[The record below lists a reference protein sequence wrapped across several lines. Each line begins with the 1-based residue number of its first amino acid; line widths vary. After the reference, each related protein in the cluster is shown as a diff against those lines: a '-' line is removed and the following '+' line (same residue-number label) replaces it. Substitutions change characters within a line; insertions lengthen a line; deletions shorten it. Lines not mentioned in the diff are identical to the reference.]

1 MKTVLAFLTIT
12 IVLASFSACNMS
24 SGPTA
29 GSTVDYV
36 PVTGAVPGTASILSA
51 SLVTPSARGIVNR
64 FTHAISFYL
73 PETDPS
79 NLTSLTPS
87 FVTAAGVTVVSPLPG
102 AACDL
107 SAVMSVTLSD
117 GSSYT
122 MQAFKTTPSAATV
135 DGWIGSGINLGN
147 DLDAWPGAEGS
158 WTNGVVAQQYFFD
171 DYARMGLASARV
183 PVTWGMAA
191 NPADRL
197 DSVSPYNVNPS
208 FMSRVDTV
216 AGWGI
221 DAGLTVVVNA
231 HHENWIRTLTGS
243 ALTAQLPR
251 FEALWKQIAQ
261 HFAYWPPQL
270 VFEIINEPQG
280 EMTDTDVNTLNNAIL
295 PIIRDSGGFNATRIV
310 IIGADNYNS
319 MYTLQ
324 DGVFS
329 VPSDPYIIVNFHD
342 YNPWTFAGE
351 SIGAWGSAADIAAMT
366 SDFAGV
372 ASWAQTK
379 GVPLFMGEYGVTFQY
394 NGAKTD
400 LPSRALWYKNMRLL
414 AKSKGMAM
422 TFWDD
427 YGDFKIYDRANRSY
441 DTSVLPTVVE

>member
-1 MKTVLAFLTIT
+1 MKTGSFFLM
-12 IVLASFSACNMS
+12 IVLVLLSFSACKMP
-24 SGPTA
+24 SGSTS

-36 PVTGAVPGTASILSA
+36 PVTGANPGIVSILSA
-51 SLVTPSARGIVNR
+51 SLASPSARGIVNR
-64 FTHAISFYL
+64 FNHTISFYL
-73 PETDPS
+73 PGGS
-79 NLTSLTPS
+79 SLSSLTPS
-87 FVTAAGVTVVSPLPG
+87 FVTASGVTVVSPTSPLL
-102 AACDL
+102 DL
-107 SAVMSVTLSD
+107 SSPVIVSLSD

-122 MQAFKTTPSAATV
+122 MQAFATTPSAAVV

-158 WTNGVVAQQYFFD
+158 WTNGVVAQEYFFD
-171 DYARMGLASARV
+171 DYVRMGLTSARV
-183 PVTWGMAA
+183 PVTWGMAT

-208 FMSRVDTV
+208 FMGRVDTV
-216 AGWGI
+216 VGWGI
-221 DAGLTVVVNA
+221 DAGMTVVVNA

-251 FEALWKQIAQ
+251 FEALWSQIAT
-261 HFAYWPPQL
+261 HFVTWPPQL

-280 EMTDTDVNTLNNAIL
+280 AMTDADVNTLNNAIL
-295 PIIRDSGGFNATRIV
+295 PIIRGTGGFNKTRIV
-310 IIGADNYNS
+310 IIGANNYNS

-329 VPSDPYIIVNFHD
+329 VPSDPYVIVNFHN

-351 SIGAWGSAADIAAMT
+351 SMSTWGSSSDIASMT
-366 SDFAGV
+366 SDFNNV
-372 ASWAQTK
+372 ASWSQTK
-379 GVPLFMGEYGVTFQY
+379 GAPLYMGEYGVTFEY

-400 LPSRALWYKNMRLL
+400 LPSRALWYKNMRQL
-414 AKSKGMAM
+414 AKSKGIAM

-427 YGDFKIYDRANRSY
+427 YGDFKIYDRVNRSY
-441 DTSVLPTVVE
+441 DNSVIPTVIQ